1 MQAITASVGDGG
13 TNHVSDVA
21 LVQAILV
28 MTVRPAAPGRPP
40 APYLARYDGDC
51 GGLTKAAIRTF
62 QGDRVF
68 VNAAGNASLPNP
80 LATAGQV
87 RMGDATWVQLLAQV
101 PPAFANLRVLPG
113 GDVVYV
119 EATAQELQTK
129 LMALATLTFAPAFAV
144 KVRNC
149 INRMHAL
156 HGIAVGVCP
165 QGDRRTFQ
173 AQYALLTGGGNVT
186 NAGPGESNHNFGMAT
201 DIGFGGLRWLHANGT
216 VDTNETPWLHH
227 LTAQSAAK
235 ALVFWEALRTVGTSG
250 SVGAFRGPLAD
261 RPHLQN
267 WSDANVSMK
276 ARLAVHLQAS
286 GAMRWSLVGGTYR
299 CDLGLGGA
307 HVDVGTAAQI
317 WNLSATLTPASLS
330 QARLAAATAQHLPAP
345 AAATAADVTAMRAL
359 LRQQFDLADT
369 NWQAWTPQ

>member
-13 TNHVSDVA
+13 ANHVSDVA

-28 MTVRPAAPGRPP
+28 KTVRPAAPGRPP
-40 APYLARYDGDC
+40 APYLARCDGDC

-68 VNAAGNASLPNP
+68 VNAAGNASVPNP

-87 RMGDATWVQLLAQV
+87 RPGDATWAQLLAQV
-101 PPAFANLRVLPG
+101 TPEFANLRVLPG
-113 GDVVYV
+113 SAVVFV
-119 EATAQELQTK
+119 EATAQELQAK
-129 LMALATLTFAPAFAV
+129 LMALAPLTFAPEFAV

-156 HGIAVGVCP
+156 HGLAVGVCP

-201 DIGFGGLRWLHANGT
+201 DIGFGGLRWLHENGT
-216 VDTNETPWLHH
+216 VDLNETPWLHH
-227 LTAQSAAK
+227 LTAQSAAQ
-235 ALVFWEALRTVGTSG
+235 AMVFWEALRTVGTSG
-250 SVGAFRGPLAD
+250 SVGAFRGPVSD

-286 GAMRWSLVGGTYR
+286 GSMQWSFAGATYR

-330 QARLAAATAQHLPAP
+330 QARAAAAAAQHLPVP

-359 LRQQFDLADT
+359 LREQFDLADT
-369 NWQAWTPQ
+369 NWRAWTPQ

>member
-13 TNHVSDVA
+13 TNYLSDVA

-28 MTVRPAAPGRPP
+28 KTVRPAAPGRP
-40 APYLARYDGDC
+40 AARYLASYDGAC
-51 GGLTKAAIRTF
+51 GAITKAAIRAF

-68 VNAAGNASLPNP
+68 VSAAGNTSVPNP
-80 LATAGQV
+80 MATAGLV
-87 RMGDATWVQLLAQV
+87 RLGDATWAQLLARV
-101 PPAFANLRVLPG
+101 PPEFVNLRVLPG
-113 GDVVYV
+113 GRVVYV
-119 EATAQELQTK
+119 QATAQELQTK
-129 LMALATLTFAPAFAV
+129 LMASMSLTFAPAFGL

-149 INRMHAL
+149 INRMHQL

-186 NAGPGESNHNFGMAT
+186 HAGPGESNHNFGMAT
-201 DIGFGGLRWLHANGT
+201 DIGFGGLRWLHANGD
-216 VDTNETPWLHH
+216 VDVNETPWMHH
-227 LTAQSAAK
+227 LTAQSAAQ
-235 ALVFWEALRTVGTSG
+235 ALVFWEAMRAVGTSG
-250 SVGAFRGPLAD
+250 AVGAFRGPIDD

-267 WSDANVSMK
+267 WNDANVSMK

-286 GAMRWSLVGGTYR
+286 GSMRWSLAGSTYR

-307 HVDVGTAAQI
+307 QFGAGTAAQI
-317 WNLSATLTPASLS
+317 WNLNATLTPASLS
-330 QARLAAATAQHLPAP
+330 QARTAAAAAQKKPAP
-345 AAATAADVTAMRAL
+345 AAATAADVAAMRQL

-369 NWQAWTPQ
+369 SWRAWTPQ